1 MNQDYT
7 GFAASVVEE
16 RRSAGLPPFVFQALL
31 RAEAKLLGSA
41 LEFLNTAKELMPHE
55 GIIINDPVPM
65 TITRVAGVERAQLL
79 LESSSRAVLQA
90 FLKPWLHALRDTKS
104 RLRWSLEVDPVDI

>member
-1 MNQDYT
+1 
-7 GFAASVVEE
+7 
-16 RRSAGLPPFVFQALL
+16 LL
-31 RAEAKLLGSA
+31 A
-41 LEFLNTAKELMPHE
+41 HE

-65 TITRVAGVERAQLL
+65 TITRVAGVERGQLL

-90 FLKPWLHALRDTKS
+90 FLKPWMQALRESKS